1 MNTYESIKVTF
12 FYDHNPITINND
24 NIKTENSIEMTCN
37 VTVNNKE
44 NWDRIKIKTYSK
56 KIIKL
61 YKKNNLDIEF
71 CTHYVNGDVSSVIKL
86 IDCRIE
92 NIADYYSGKTQYY
105 TFNIIP
111 NEVIINNK
119 AHNTP
124 DTEITFYNSDHQLLS
139 SNIQYNP
146 SSDGNITLTKSEPV
160 IVKLNNDED
169 IKLDIELK
177 PEHNEKFEINTKQ
190 TLKIKSNN
198 PALTIDDVRNNYI
211 DKIDAFND
219 ILSFINSNKI
229 VCRYWKLKSNNGVYT
244 VFRCRIKNPIKDTKK
259 EHLMMPLQAKKN
271 IENMFHTYLSSH
283 YRQNIRLAINILNA
297 STQYLESRYLSLF
310 QSFES
315 IILTHKEKNNT
326 TFILCESEFKSLK
339 QTIERVITKDVI
351 KDSTTRGKIKNKL
364 RELNRISLKDAT
376 QEFLKE
382 HLIHTHDLWPLFN
395 ESDKLG
401 LSEIRNII
409 IHGVIIPSNNLI
421 NIAVACEHLTIY
433 LTRLILCL
441 LGCDHRE
448 TIYSEE
454 HLNFNSKVNDFA
466 FWEHHRKSLT
476 EALKTH

>member
-297 STQYLESRYLSLF
+297 STQYLESR
-310 QSFES
+310 
-315 IILTHKEKNNT
+315 
-326 TFILCESEFKSLK
+326 
-339 QTIERVITKDVI
+339 
-351 KDSTTRGKIKNKL
+351 
-364 RELNRISLKDAT
+364 
-376 QEFLKE
+376 
-382 HLIHTHDLWPLFN
+382 
-395 ESDKLG
+395 
-401 LSEIRNII
+401 
-409 IHGVIIPSNNLI
+409 
-421 NIAVACEHLTIY
+421 
-433 LTRLILCL
+433 
-441 LGCDHRE
+441 
-448 TIYSEE
+448 
-454 HLNFNSKVNDFA
+454 
-466 FWEHHRKSLT
+466 
-476 EALKTH
+476 

>member
-24 NIKTENSIEMTCN
+24 NIKTENSIEITCN

-92 NIADYYSGKTQYY
+92 NIPDYYPRKTQYY

-139 SNIQYNP
+139 PDIQYNP
-146 SSDGNITLTKSEPV
+146 SLDGNITLTKSEPV

-219 ILSFINSNKI
+219 
-229 VCRYWKLKSNNGVYT
+229 
-244 VFRCRIKNPIKDTKK
+244 
-259 EHLMMPLQAKKN
+259 
-271 IENMFHTYLSSH
+271 
-283 YRQNIRLAINILNA
+283 
-297 STQYLESRYLSLF
+297 
-310 QSFES
+310 
-315 IILTHKEKNNT
+315 
-326 TFILCESEFKSLK
+326 
-339 QTIERVITKDVI
+339 
-351 KDSTTRGKIKNKL
+351 
-364 RELNRISLKDAT
+364 
-376 QEFLKE
+376 
-382 HLIHTHDLWPLFN
+382 
-395 ESDKLG
+395 
-401 LSEIRNII
+401 
-409 IHGVIIPSNNLI
+409 
-421 NIAVACEHLTIY
+421 
-433 LTRLILCL
+433 
-441 LGCDHRE
+441 
-448 TIYSEE
+448 
-454 HLNFNSKVNDFA
+454 
-466 FWEHHRKSLT
+466 
-476 EALKTH
+476 

>member
-1 MNTYESIKVTF
+1 
-12 FYDHNPITINND
+12 
-24 NIKTENSIEMTCN
+24 
-37 VTVNNKE
+37 
-44 NWDRIKIKTYSK
+44 
-56 KIIKL
+56 
-61 YKKNNLDIEF
+61 

-92 NIADYYSGKTQYY
+92 NIPDYYPRKTQYY

-139 SNIQYNP
+139 PDIQYNP
-146 SSDGNITLTKSEPV
+146 SLDGNITLTKSEPV

-219 ILSFINSNKI
+219 ILSFINSNKV

-244 VFRCRIKNPIKDTKK
+244 VFRCRIKNPIKDNKK

-283 YRQNIRLAINILNA
+283 YRQNIRLAINVLNA
-297 STQYLESRYLSLF
+297 STQYLESRYLLLF